1 MVSNNSDLTAGAKQV
16 FDTLLATVTK
26 QLNEGGIQ
34 NFDALTTDNYKTVL
48 NGLTK
53 DPMKYLSAAK
63 KAEVLKTAETAVDA
77 ELEKAKVP
85 AEYYTPVKVMLF
97 DRLSNGK
104 TREAAMKEI
113 NDLLTPA
120 VTVET
125 ISKTVEADETVYN
138 MLKASKGEET
148 AALIAK
154 VCNALSQQSG
164 GKATPVQILQ
174 SGKATELITAAQ
186 AGQAALQAAA
196 ADKNAA
202 TKITALYTTLATPT
216 VTATVK
222 TAIDTAVASLDS
234 YNTFY
239 QGVLDYTAGVSA
251 AADGSTKVNAG
262 AKQLKDGAAELKAGA
277 SQLVPG
283 VEKLSD
289 GSKQLAD
296 GIKELNDKGIS
307 KLTGLAGDDLQNL
320 VDRVKAT
327 VDVSKNYKSFAG
339 IADGTDGSVKFIYKT
354 DEVKAK

>member
-1 MVSNNSDLTAGAKQV
+1 
-16 FDTLLATVTK
+16 
-26 QLNEGGIQ
+26 
-34 NFDALTTDNYKTVL
+34 
-48 NGLTK
+48 
-53 DPMKYLSAAK
+53 MKYLSAAK

-283 VEKLSD
+283 EEK
-289 GSKQLAD
+289 LAD
-296 GIKELNDKGIS
+296 GGCPICQL
-307 KLTGLAGDDLQNL
+307 
-320 VDRVKAT
+320 R
-327 VDVSKNYKSFAG
+327 
-339 IADGTDGSVKFIYKT
+339 
-354 DEVKAK
+354 

>member
-1 MVSNNSDLTAGAKQV
+1 M
-16 FDTLLATVTK
+16 
-26 QLNEGGIQ
+26 
-34 NFDALTTDNYKTVL
+34 
-48 NGLTK
+48 
-53 DPMKYLSAAK
+53 
-63 KAEVLKTAETAVDA
+63 
-77 ELEKAKVP
+77 
-85 AEYYTPVKVMLF
+85 
-97 DRLSNGK
+97 
-104 TREAAMKEI
+104 
-113 NDLLTPA
+113 
-120 VTVET
+120 
-125 ISKTVEADETVYN
+125 
-138 MLKASKGEET
+138 
-148 AALIAK
+148 
-154 VCNALSQQSG
+154 
-164 GKATPVQILQ
+164 Q

-196 ADKNAA
+196 TDKNAA

-222 TAIDTAVASLDS
+222 TSIDTAVASLDS

-283 VEKLSD
+283 EEKLAD

-296 GIKELNDKGIS
+296 GIKQLNDKGIS